1 MIMENIGKIAMT
13 MENMAI
19 IRFAGVD
26 TSTQPFHY
34 LKLGADGGISGNS
47 NVRGTVASS
56 YKLFM
61 AIGIIG
67 RVTTL
72 IIVALKIASAPASQR
87 AEALSE
93 LKAKAIIGIVLF
105 AIPTIL
111 GFMMRIATAFV

>member
-19 IRFAGVD
+19 IRFAGTD

-47 NVRGTVASS
+47 NIRGTVASS

-67 RVTTL
+67 IVTTV

-93 LKAKAIIGIVLF
+93 LKAKAIICIVLF
-105 AIPTIL
+105 AIPTIF
-111 GFMMRIATAFV
+111 GFVMRIATAFV

>member
-1 MIMENIGKIAMT
+1 MT
-13 MENMAI
+13 MKNMAI
-19 IRFAGVD
+19 IRFAGAD
-26 TSTQPFHY
+26 TNTQPFHY

-61 AIGIIG
+61 AIGVIG
-67 RVTTL
+67 LMTTL

-93 LKAKAIIGIVLF
+93 LKTKAIIGIVLF

-111 GFMMRIATAFV
+111 GFLMQIATAFV

>member
-1 MIMENIGKIAMT
+1 MRHIGKTVMT
-13 MENMAI
+13 MKNMAI
-19 IRFAGVD
+19 IRFAGTD

-61 AIGIIG
+61 AIGVIG
-67 RVTTL
+67 LMTTL

-111 GFMMRIATAFV
+111 GFLMQIATAFV

>member
-1 MIMENIGKIAMT
+1 MRHIGRIVMT
-13 MENMAI
+13 MKNMAI
-19 IRFAGVD
+19 IRFAGAD

-61 AIGIIG
+61 AIGVIG
-67 RVTTL
+67 LLTTL
-72 IIVALKIASAPASQR
+72 IIVAIKIASAPASQR

-93 LKAKAIIGIVLF
+93 LKAKAIIGIILC

-111 GFMMRIATAFV
+111 GFLMQIATAFV